1 MGGSQ
6 TGVRYKIAI
15 ERQGN
20 RRLERR
26 IDNDIVERIIQ
37 TIDRLERN
45 PYLGKPLKGPL
56 KGKYR
61 LTVRR
66 DYRVVYR
73 IEEEQRLVVVEKVGH
88 RSKVYR

>member
-15 ERQGN
+15 ERQAK
-20 RRLERR
+20 RSLERR
-26 IDNDIVERIIQ
+26 IDNDMVERIIQ

-88 RSKVYR
+88 HSKVYR